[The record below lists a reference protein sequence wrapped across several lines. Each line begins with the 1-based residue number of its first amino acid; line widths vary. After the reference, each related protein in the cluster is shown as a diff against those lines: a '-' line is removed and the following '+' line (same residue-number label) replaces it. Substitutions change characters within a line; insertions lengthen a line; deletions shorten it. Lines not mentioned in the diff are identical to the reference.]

1 MSARAV
7 VITRAQARKIR
18 DIAWQI
24 DFHAERVVRRLA
36 LKGALKG
43 EVEDSLLIEKAIIV
57 AEQAGLMHYA
67 PRKKLVEHAWRLVA
81 QADNFADF
89 AWSYLEKVRDEKIEK
104 SLRAIFD
111 LSKQLHDLLKSMKEG
126 GGK

>member
-1 MSARAV
+1 MSAQAV

-18 DIAWQI
+18 DIALEI
-24 DFHAERVVRRLA
+24 EFYVERVARRLA

-43 EVEDSLLIEKAIIV
+43 EVEDSLLIEKAMLV
-57 AEQAGLMHYA
+57 SKRVGLMYHA
-67 PRKKLVEHAWRLVA
+67 PRRKLVEHAWRLVD

-89 AWSYLEKVRDEKIEK
+89 AWSYLDKVRDEKIEK

-111 LSKQLHDLLKSMKEG
+111 LSKQLHDLLKSMKEVKG
-126 GGK
+126 E